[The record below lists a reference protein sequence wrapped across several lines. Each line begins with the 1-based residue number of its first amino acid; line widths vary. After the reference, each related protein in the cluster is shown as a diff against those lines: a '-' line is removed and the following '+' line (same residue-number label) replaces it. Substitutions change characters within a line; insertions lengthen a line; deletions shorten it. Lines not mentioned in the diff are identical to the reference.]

1 MPITVRRPVAKKKL
15 SETVEEEL
23 ERIIRQGELAE
34 GDLLPSERELMETF
48 GVGRPSIRDAL
59 SALSRKGLVKIS
71 SGERTRVTKPSAE
84 NIISELSGLSKDF
97 LTRPGGLKY
106 FDQLRQFFE
115 SSLVRYA
122 AEHATDE
129 QIQNLEDALK
139 LNERSIESV
148 EQFKKTDMN
157 FHRVIAEI
165 PGNPIFLAVHQAL
178 VDWVIAARPS
188 RSSSNQHELNL
199 ISYKAHAKIYEKI
212 RDRDVEGA
220 DQILKEHLQYVYD
233 HYYDHEN

>member
-1 MPITVRRPVAKKKL
+1 MTITVRRPVAKKKL

-34 GDLLPSERELMETF
+34 GDSLPSERELMEMF

-59 SALSRKGLVKIS
+59 SALARKGLVKIS
-71 SGERTRVTKPSAE
+71 SGERTRVSRPSAE
-84 NIISELSGLSKDF
+84 HIISELSGLSKDF
-97 LTRPGGLKY
+97 LTQPDGVKY

-122 AEHATDE
+122 AEHATPE
-129 QIQNLEDALK
+129 QIEGLEEALK
-139 LNERSIESV
+139 INERSIGSSV
-148 EQFKKTDMN
+148 QFSKTDMN

-178 VDWVIAARPS
+178 VDWVISVRPT
-188 RSSSNQHELNL
+188 RPDADYQQLNNM
-199 ISYKAHAKIYEKI
+199 SYQAHKGIYEKI
-212 RDRDVEGA
+212 RDKDVEGA
-220 DQILKEHLQYVYD
+220 DLILKQHLQYVFDTFYS
-233 HYYDHEN
+233 